1 MYMPPPSCILSRTQ
15 SSPPFS
21 VDVIAFKPLNTYRAM
36 ALNVTRIWIE
46 LAVWAAMVSTAQFS
60 LSGSRLMPSP
70 GTVCM
75 KKLSEVPEPIQA

>member
-1 MYMPPPSCILSRTQ
+1 MT
-15 SSPPFS
+15 
-21 VDVIAFKPLNTYRAM
+21 

-70 GTVCM
+70 GSRADSISKIAGPLFPLLTGFTTFVTVRR
-75 KKLSEVPEPIQA
+75 EAFYPG

>member
-1 MYMPPPSCILSRTQ
+1 MYRVT
-15 SSPPFS
+15 
-21 VDVIAFKPLNTYRAM
+21 

-70 GTVCM
+70 GS
-75 KKLSEVPEPIQA
+75 KSNSIDERGPFWGYGLLSSRKSVFSLCFRFTLSIHPPQQSD